1 MSTTKKATHTPGP
14 WRVGPRTGTGKAD
27 SCYQFEG
34 TPYKPLSMIEAFDLP
49 ARNNAYVK
57 NVCHVYQG
65 EGEVGSPEALT
76 EQEANARL
84 ISAAPEMLAVLKEI
98 AWHIEEGADSMN
110 FGALCG
116 EEDEITVKS
125 AILAAIAKATG
136 KEEGR

>member
-1 MSTTKKATHTPGP
+1 MKTKEATTPGP
-14 WRVGPRTGTGKAD
+14 WRVGPRNGTGKAD

-34 TPYKPLSMIEAFDLP
+34 KPYKPLSMIEAFGLP

-84 ISAAPEMLAVLKEI
+84 IAAAPEMLE
-98 AWHIEEGADSMN
+98 
-110 FGALCG
+110 AL
-116 EEDEITVKS
+116 ELMVHEFEKYATAPIDRL
-125 AILAAIAKATG
+125 AISKAKAAIVKATG